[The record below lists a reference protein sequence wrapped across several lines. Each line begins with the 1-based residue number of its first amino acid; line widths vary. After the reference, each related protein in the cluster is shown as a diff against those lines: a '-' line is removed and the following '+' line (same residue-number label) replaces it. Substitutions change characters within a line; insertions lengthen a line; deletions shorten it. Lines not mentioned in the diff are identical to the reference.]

1 MDRRLKI
8 LKATLLLRRVNKYRS
23 KEERISEYEKY
34 YDDELLD
41 REIEALKN
49 PVTGAEIPI
58 EDDYQ
63 EEVEDYYSPSCTA
76 GDYSPSNPWNAPGM
90 SVADFI

>member
-8 LKATLLLRRVNKYRS
+8 LKATLLLRQINKYRS
-23 KEERISEYEKY
+23 KEERITEYEKLY
-34 YDDELLD
+34 SDEMLD

-49 PVTGAEIPI
+49 PATGDENPI
-58 EDDYQ
+58 EEDCWED
-63 EEVEDYYSPSCTA
+63 EEEYYSPSCTA